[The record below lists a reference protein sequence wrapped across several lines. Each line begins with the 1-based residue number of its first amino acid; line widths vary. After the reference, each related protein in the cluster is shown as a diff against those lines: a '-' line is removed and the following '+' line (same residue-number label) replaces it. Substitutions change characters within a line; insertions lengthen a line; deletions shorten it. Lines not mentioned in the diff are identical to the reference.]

1 MSKEKGIRSLFLDAV
16 SPLEGWSHFFGFAFC
31 QRLWALTKRQDDIV
45 VTDMVVNMEMDMVA
59 NLVVDMVADMVANM
73 EVDTILTRFHNFNE
87 LSQFWQDFTISMFK
101 LN

>member
-1 MSKEKGIRSLFLDAV
+1 MV
-16 SPLEGWSHFFGFAFC
+16 
-31 QRLWALTKRQDDIV
+31 DIV
-45 VTDMVVNMEMDMVA
+45 ADMVA
-59 NLVVDMVADMVANM
+59 DMEVNMGSDMGADMEVDMVADM

>member
-1 MSKEKGIRSLFLDAV
+1 MVATGVGKMAV
-16 SPLEGWSHFFGFAFC
+16 EVA
-31 QRLWALTKRQDDIV
+31 
-45 VTDMVVNMEMDMVA
+45 DMVVNMEVDMVA